1 MTDVL
6 NMTPVSM
13 NPFER
18 LWAEV
23 GPDVLAAT
31 KRVGASGWYVLGREV
46 EAFENAFAQ
55 FCGAPA
61 AVGVASGLDAI
72 EVGLRALGLQPGQP
86 VLTTPLT
93 AFPTTLAILRAGGV
107 PVFVDVDEHG
117 ILDLDHC
124 DALLQKRGDIRYCVP
139 VHLYGQS
146 VDLRRLRE
154 LKEKFD
160 LRIVED
166 AAQAHGA
173 SFEGEAVGSVG
184 DATAYSFYPTKNLG
198 AFGDAG
204 ALTCRSE
211 SALTL
216 ARSIRNYGQSA
227 RYVHDELGLNS
238 RLDELHAAI
247 LREALLPRLQA
258 WTERRREIAR
268 QYREALG
275 GTALTPLPL
284 TDAGGCVYHLFP
296 IRVRGGTR
304 DDFREFLSA
313 ARIESGVHYPTLTF
327 AQKAIADEYSN
338 LEAPLA
344 LAISNEQVSLPIH
357 PLITDDEVSHVRER
371 CRAWE
376 ALHAS

>member
-1 MTDVL
+1 
-6 NMTPVSM
+6 M
-13 NPFER
+13 NPFGR

-31 KRVGASGWYVLGREV
+31 ERVGASGWYVLGREV
-46 EAFENAFAQ
+46 EAFETAFAE
-55 FCGAPA
+55 FCRAPS

-72 EVGLRALGLQPGQP
+72 EVGLRALGIETGQP

-107 PVFVDVDEHG
+107 PVFADVDEHG
-117 ILDLDHC
+117 ILDLDRC
-124 DALLQKRGDIRYCVP
+124 DALLEERADIRYCVP

-146 VDLRRLRE
+146 IDLRRLRE
-154 LKEKFD
+154 LKDKFG

-173 SFEGEAVGSVG
+173 RFEGEAVGSVG
-184 DATAYSFYPTKNLG
+184 DVAAYSFYPTKNLG
-198 AFGDAG
+198 ALGDAG

-211 SALTL
+211 SVA
-216 ARSIRNYGQSA
+216 ARAQSLRNYGQSA

-247 LREALLPRLQA
+247 LVEALLPRLKA
-258 WTERRREIAR
+258 WTERRCEIAR
-268 QYREALG
+268 RYREALG
-275 GTALTPLPL
+275 GIALTPLPI
-284 TDAGGCVYHLFP
+284 TDAEGCVYHLFP
-296 IRVRGGTR
+296 ILVRSGTR
-304 DDFREFLSA
+304 DGFREFLSA
-313 ARIESGVHYPTLTF
+313 AGIDSGVHYPTLTF
-327 AQKAIADEYSN
+327 AQKAVASEYAG

-344 LAISNEQVSLPIH
+344 LAIADQQVSLPVH
-357 PLITDDEVSHVRER
+357 PLLTDDEASRVIDR

-376 ALHAS
+376 ALHG

>member
-1 MTDVL
+1 
-6 NMTPVSM
+6 M

-18 LWAEV
+18 LWTEV
-23 GPDVLAAT
+23 APDVLAAT
-31 KRVGASGWYVLGREV
+31 KRVGASGWYVLGKEV
-46 EAFENAFAQ
+46 EAFETAFAQ
-55 FCGAPA
+55 FCRAPF

-72 EVGLRALGLQPGQP
+72 EVGLRALGITPDQP

-117 ILDLDHC
+117 ILDLDAC
-124 DALLQKRGDIRYCVP
+124 DTLLQGRADIRYCVP
-139 VHLYGQS
+139 VHLYGQC

-154 LKEKFD
+154 LKEKFG

-198 AFGDAG
+198 ALGDAG
-204 ALTCRSE
+204 ALTCQSE
-211 SALTL
+211 STV
-216 ARSIRNYGQSA
+216 ARAQSLRNYGQSA
-227 RYVHDELGLNS
+227 RYVHNELGLNS

-247 LREALLPRLQA
+247 LLDALLPRLKA

-268 QYREALG
+268 LYREALS
-275 GTALTPLPL
+275 GTALTPLPI
-284 TDAGGCVYHLFP
+284 TDADGCVYHLFP

-304 DDFREFLSA
+304 DTFRQFLSA
-313 ARIESGVHYPTLTF
+313 AGIDSAVHYPTLTF
-327 AQKAIADEYSN
+327 AQKAIADQYSD

-344 LAISNEQVSLPIH
+344 LAIADEQVSLPIH
-357 PLITDDEVSHVRER
+357 PLLTDDDISRVIDR
-371 CRAWE
+371 CQAWE
-376 ALHAS
+376 ALHN